1 MIGVSLLI
9 FALSLGSVLAT
20 VPVWSQCGGQNY
32 SGDTVCE
39 TGSVCTVQNPFYFQC
54 LPGTATTT
62 VTPTTTRITTVSSTT
77 TSAPSTITGFV
88 KTSGTRFTVN
98 GSKYTVV
105 GSNGYW
111 LPLTGYSKTDVDKAF
126 ADIAASGATTVRQ
139 VTFFS
144 FLKRSGFNEV
154 TNANGVYFQLWNGKT
169 PTVNT
174 GANGLGALDIAI
186 ASAKAHGLRLIVALT
201 NNWSDFGGM
210 DVYTAQILGSGQ
222 SHDLFYTNPTV
233 VAAFKAYVRT
243 VVTRYV
249 NEPGIMAWEL
259 ANEPRCK
266 GSNTGSSAT
275 CTPATITAWASNLSA
290 FIKSI
295 DSNHLVGIGDEGFYN
310 QPGSADYPYQG
321 GEGIDFAAN
330 LKISTIDFGT
340 VHAYPLSW
348 GEGAAPES
356 WGVKWI
362 TDHAASQNATNKP
375 VILEEFGLPD
385 SSRNTIYTTW
395 FSTIVNSGLA
405 GDLIWQAGSTLTN
418 GGQTH
423 NDGYTIYPTDPV
435 YALLKSHSA
444 ALKARG

>member
-1 MIGVSLLI
+1 MIRVSLLI

-39 TGSVCTVQNPFYFQC
+39 TGTVCTVLNPFYFQC
-54 LPGTATTT
+54 IPGTATTT
-62 VTPTTTRITTVSSTT
+62 VTPTTTRSTTVSPTT
-77 TSAPSTITGFV
+77 TSAPSTVTGFV

-111 LPLTGYSKTDVDKAF
+111 LPLAGYSKTDVDKAF
-126 ADIAASGATTVRQ
+126 ADIAASGATTVR
-139 VTFFS
+139 TW
-144 FLKRSGFNEV
+144 GFNEV
-154 TNANGVYFQLWNGKT
+154 TSANGVYFQLWNGKT

-174 GANGLGALDIAI
+174 GANGLGALDLAI
-186 ASAKAHGLRLIVALT
+186 ASAKAHGLRLIIALT

-210 DVYTAQILGSGQ
+210 D
-222 SHDLFYTNPTV
+222 
-233 VAAFKAYVRT
+233 AAFKAYVKT

-266 GSNTGSSAT
+266 GSNTGTSAA

-290 FIKSI
+290 FIKTI

-340 VHAYPLSW
+340 VHLGW

-375 VILEEFGLPD
+375 VILEEFGIPD
-385 SSRNTIYTTW
+385 TSRNTIYATW
-395 FSTIVNSGLA
+395 LSTIVNSGLA
-405 GDLIWQAGSTLTN
+405 GDLIWQAGSVLTN
-418 GGQTH
+418 GQTA

-444 ALKARG
+444 ALKPRG